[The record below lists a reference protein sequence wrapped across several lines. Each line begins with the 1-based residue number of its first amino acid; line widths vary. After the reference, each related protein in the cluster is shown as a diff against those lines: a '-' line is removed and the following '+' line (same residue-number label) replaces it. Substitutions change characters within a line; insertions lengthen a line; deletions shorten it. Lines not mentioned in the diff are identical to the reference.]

1 MKAWEAIQDLELITP
16 VDKGVTKVQKEF
28 RLFTL
33 QVLPDQ
39 ILAVVDANAP
49 LTVKE
54 WATRWETYP
63 EFTSFSEAFISL
75 YFYSSFTVSISTFLQ

>member
-1 MKAWEAIQDLELITP
+1 MIDCLKAWEALQELELITP
-16 VDKGVTKVQKEF
+16 VDKGVTTKVQKEF

-54 WATRWETYP
+54 WATR
-63 EFTSFSEAFISL
+63 S
-75 YFYSSFTVSISTFLQ
+75 VSILIYYITKASPVNNGYTAVVQGH

>member
-1 MKAWEAIQDLELITP
+1 MIDCLKAWEALQELELITP
-16 VDKGVTKVQKEF
+16 VDKGVTTKVQKEF

-54 WATRWETYP
+54 WATR
-63 EFTSFSEAFISL
+63 S
-75 YFYSSFTVSISTFLQ
+75 VSILIYYITKASPVNNAYTAVVQGH

>member
-54 WATRWETYP
+54 WATR
-63 EFTSFSEAFISL
+63 
-75 YFYSSFTVSISTFLQ
+75 

>member
-1 MKAWEAIQDLELITP
+1 MIDCLKAWEALQELELITP
-16 VDKGVTKVQKEF
+16 VDKGVTTKVQKEF

-54 WATRWETYP
+54 WAIR
-63 EFTSFSEAFISL
+63 S
-75 YFYSSFTVSISTFLQ
+75 VSILIYYITKASPVNNAYTAVVQGH